1 MSIFEGYSKYYDL
14 LYADKNY
21 SSEAAF
27 VLELVRRHCPS
38 ANCLLELGCGSGGH
52 ALLLAQSG
60 IKVCGV
66 DRSPRMVEMARGKLA
81 TLLPGDISQCLTFLQ
96 GDLRHI
102 RLQKRFD
109 AVIALFHVMSY
120 QVTNADVADAFR
132 VAREHLNPGGVFVFD
147 CWYGPGVLSAP
158 PAVRVKRLNDH
169 VRRITRISEPVMY
182 ASQNVVDVNYTLVVC
197 DHDGNN
203 LEELKETHRMRYF
216 FVPELEMFASQAGL
230 RIIESREWMAGKEPD
245 FSSWN
250 ACFVAQE

>member
-14 LYADKNY
+14 LYGDKKY
-21 SSEAAF
+21 SAEAAF
-27 VLELVRRHCPS
+27 VLELVRRHRPNAS
-38 ANCLLELGCGSGGH
+38 CLLELGCGSGGH

-60 IKVCGV
+60 INVCGV
-66 DRSPRMVEMARGKLA
+66 DRSPWMVEMARCKLE
-81 TLLPGDISQCLTFLQ
+81 TIPGDIRQRLTFLQ

-102 RLQKRFD
+102 RLEKRFD

-120 QVTNADVADAFR
+120 QVTNTDVADAFR
-132 VAREHLNPGGVFVFD
+132 VAREHLNPSGVFLFD
-147 CWYGPGVLSAP
+147 CWYGPGVLSDP
-158 PAVRVKRLNDH
+158 PAVRVKRWNDH
-169 VRRITRISEPVMY
+169 VRRITRISEPVMH
-182 ASQNVVDVNYTLVVC
+182 ASQNVVDVNYTLVIC

-250 ACFVAQE
+250 ACFVAQQ